1 MEMFPSTPRLCH
13 LHIYLI
19 VPDTTGNKSA
29 VRHAGSSSAASES
42 RDLHQHLPTAPIK
55 LPGKFSKACRA
66 FPHLMVFSPSLQPL
80 EAGISKVEK
89 HHLHWP
95 QRGRLKILRIFIS
108 PGTCSTS
115 SPGSSDRLRTSV
127 QTFSCL
133 TELPNLPGSAWRRA
147 ESGGVRSGNR
157 VISSPVLQRSHPA
170 PFCSQPS
177 CLCPFQQQ
185 HRQDLRAP
193 TSCPSSE
200 MFWRLVCAG

>member
-1 MEMFPSTPRLCH
+1 MEMFPSTPQLCH

-147 ESGGVRSGNR
+147 ESGGVEEWEQGDFLPGSAE
-157 VISSPVLQRSHPA
+157 IP
-170 PFCSQPS
+170 
-177 CLCPFQQQ
+177 
-185 HRQDLRAP
+185 
-193 TSCPSSE
+193 PSS
-200 MFWRLVCAG
+200 LLLPALLPLPLPAAAQAGSESSHELPQQ

>member
-1 MEMFPSTPRLCH
+1 MFPSTPRLCH

-115 SPGSSDRLRTSV
+115 SLGSSDRLRTSV

-147 ESGGVRSGNR
+147 ESGGVEEWEQGDFLPGSAE
-157 VISSPVLQRSHPA
+157 IPPSSLLLPA
-170 PFCSQPS
+170 LLP
-177 CLCPFQQQ
+177 LPFQQQ

-193 TSCPSSE
+193 TSCPSGE